1 MRKWASTVLFS
12 EVELDKAGELVEPF
26 EIDKDDADID
36 LIDNVDDDVDGG
48 VEVDNSKAGV
58 EDE

>member
-36 LIDNVDDDVDGG
+36 LIDDVDDDVDGG